1 MLVSWR
7 AGLLAALPKTP
18 TKSWHIGLPTPW
30 EATVINNSL
39 ISFPEL
45 VVEKEGT
52 KSLCYD
58 HFAVLSV
65 EAIKEQQAQ
74 IEDLKS
80 EVAELKSMLEEM
92 KSMLLSSKD

>member
-1 MLVSWR
+1 M
-7 AGLLAALPKTP
+7 
-18 TKSWHIGLPTPW
+18 
-30 EATVINNSL
+30 
-39 ISFPEL
+39 
-45 VVEKEGT
+45 VEKEGT